1 MTVKVKFEYKMEYF
15 LKTWSDLAVNG
26 TGFWQV
32 NEGDLAWEFNDSGYT
47 DFKEFLDF
55 YFTDFKGLDLDNIVL
70 TVDEDDLK
78 RLEKE
83 VRMYL

>member
-1 MTVKVKFEYKMEYF
+1 MTVRVKFEYKMEYF
-15 LKTWSDLAVNG
+15 MRTWSDLEVNG
-26 TGFWQV
+26 SGFWQV
-32 NEGDLAWEFNDSGYT
+32 NEEELAKEFDDSEYE

-78 RLEKE
+78 RLENE

>member
-15 LKTWSDLAVNG
+15 LKTWSDLKVNG

-32 NEGDLAWEFNDSGYT
+32 NEEELAWEFNDSGYT

-55 YFTDFKGLDLDNIVL
+55 YFTDFTGLDLDNIVL
-70 TVDEDDLK
+70 IIDEDDLK
-78 RLEKE
+78 RLENE

>member
-1 MTVKVKFEYKMEYF
+1 MTVRVKFEYKMEYF
-15 LKTWSDLAVNG
+15 MKTWSDLAING

-32 NEGDLAWEFNDSGYT
+32 NEEELAWEFADSKYE
-47 DFKEFLDF
+47 DFKKFLEK
-55 YFTDFKGLDLDNIVL
+55 YFVSFSGLDLGDIVL

-78 RLEKE
+78 RLENE

>member
-1 MTVKVKFEYKMEYF
+1 MTVRVKFEYKMEYY
-15 LKTWSDLAVNG
+15 LKTWSDLEVNG
-26 TGFWQV
+26 SGFWQV
-32 NEGDLAWEFNDSGYT
+32 NEEELAKEFDDSEYE

-78 RLEKE
+78 RLENE

>member
-1 MTVKVKFEYKMEYF
+1 MTVKVKFKYQMEYC
-15 LKTWSDLAVNG
+15 LKTWSDLEVNG

-32 NEGDLAWEFNDSGYT
+32 NEEELAREFSNSKYEN
-47 DFKEFLDF
+47 FKEFLDF

-78 RLEKE
+78 RLENE

>member
-1 MTVKVKFEYKMEYF
+1 MTVRVKFEYKMEYY
-15 LKTWSDLAVNG
+15 LKTWSYLEVNG
-26 TGFWQV
+26 SGFWQV
-32 NEGDLAWEFNDSGYT
+32 NEEELAKEFDDSEYE

-78 RLEKE
+78 RLENE

>member
-1 MTVKVKFEYKMEYF
+1 MTVKVNFEYKMEYF
-15 LKTWSDLAVNG
+15 IKTWSDLEVSG

-32 NEGDLAWEFNDSGYT
+32 NEEELAQEFDDSEYE

-55 YFTDFKGLDLDNIVL
+55 YFTDFNGLDLDNIVL

-78 RLEKE
+78 RLENE

>member
-1 MTVKVKFEYKMEYF
+1 MTVRVKFEYKMEYY
-15 LKTWSDLAVNG
+15 LKTWSDLEVNG
-26 TGFWQV
+26 SGFWQV
-32 NEGDLAWEFNDSGYT
+32 NEEELAKEFDDSEYE
-47 DFKEFLDF
+47 DFKEFLNF

-78 RLEKE
+78 RLENE

>member
-1 MTVKVKFEYKMEYF
+1 MTVKVKFEYKMEYL
-15 LKTWSDLAVNG
+15 LKTWSNLEVNG

-32 NEGDLAWEFNDSGYT
+32 DEEELAGEFNDSGYT
-47 DFKEFLDF
+47 DFKEFLDS
-55 YFTDFKGLDLDNIVL
+55 YFTDFNGLDLDIIVL

-78 RLEKE
+78 CLENE

>member
-15 LKTWSDLAVNG
+15 MKTWSDLEVSGA
-26 TGFWQV
+26 GFWEV
-32 NEGDLAWEFNDSGYT
+32 NEGDLAEEFGESDFD

-78 RLEKE
+78 RLENE